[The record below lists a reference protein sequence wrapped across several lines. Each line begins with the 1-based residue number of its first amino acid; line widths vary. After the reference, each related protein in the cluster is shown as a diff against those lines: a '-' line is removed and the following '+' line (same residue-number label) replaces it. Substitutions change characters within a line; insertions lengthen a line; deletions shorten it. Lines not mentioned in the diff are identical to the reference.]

1 MVSMTLPHRFL
12 PKCVNEECKYGL
24 FGKQIIPIVIQE
36 SVFCISQDSSK
47 AFLNSWKF
55 FPPCFLDGL
64 GTKYSFKF
72 RGRLLPY
79 KQKSIFPVLKIS
91 MSLSFAPL
99 VHTHTHNEKINE
111 AFLALLTFSRT
122 QAKFGKFR

>member
-1 MVSMTLPHRFL
+1 MVKEQNT
-12 PKCVNEECKYGL
+12 V
-24 FGKQIIPIVIQE
+24 
-36 SVFCISQDSSK
+36 
-47 AFLNSWKF
+47 LN
-55 FPPCFLDGL
+55 LEDD
-64 GTKYSFKF
+64 YF
-72 RGRLLPY
+72 RIN
-79 KQKSIFPVLKIS
+79 KKSIFPVLKIS

>member
-47 AFLNSWKF
+47 AFLNSWKI
-55 FPPCFLDGL
+55 FPPCFLDG
-64 GTKYSFKF
+64 
-72 RGRLLPY
+72 
-79 KQKSIFPVLKIS
+79 
-91 MSLSFAPL
+91 
-99 VHTHTHNEKINE
+99 
-111 AFLALLTFSRT
+111 
-122 QAKFGKFR
+122 